1 MIFLVTHCKL
11 AHKDF
16 IFHCS
21 VVSNQEKRNGAD
33 ENNAKEAT

>member
-16 IFHCS
+16 IFYCS
-21 VVSNQEKRNGAD
+21 VVSYYIHQNKMLLLI
-33 ENNAKEAT
+33 